1 MKLLTNAGVG
11 VTGTAVP
18 LPDPR
23 GRIRGHLWTFFVD
36 GTFSGTT
43 VTFEISPD
51 GGTTWFTPTNGTF
64 TAKAAANFEF
74 RATHVRASTSGGTG
88 SGLNAW
94 LE

>member
-1 MKLLTNAGVG
+1 MKLLTNAGTG
-11 VTGTAVP
+11 VTGTAVD

-23 GRIRGHLWTFFVD
+23 GRIRGHLWTLFVD

-51 GGTTWFTPTNGTF
+51 GTNWWTPTNGTF
-64 TAKAAANFEF
+64 TAKAVANFEF
-74 RATHVRASTSGGTG
+74 RAKSARASTSGGTG
-88 SGLNAW
+88 TGLNVW

>member
-1 MKLLTNAGVG
+1 MRLLTNAGVG
-11 VTGTAVP
+11 VTGTAVD

-23 GRIRGHLWTFFVD
+23 GRIRGHLWTLFVD

-51 GGTTWFTPTNGTF
+51 GSTWFTPTGGAL
-64 TAKAAANFEF
+64 TAKTALNFEF
-74 RATHVRASTSGGTG
+74 RAKSVRCSTSGGTG

-94 LE
+94 LQ